1 MQPIVKCNN
10 SKIQDSFLHNFSF
23 YYVLFQSSDIFPLAR
38 KGIKTGINGI
48 LPLQSVARQGFVRG
62 GGGGGRLE
70 TISRD
75 LTKVSTLFSQATAGI
90 LRFLFKSSL

>member
-1 MQPIVKCNN
+1 MGCFRVQI
-10 SKIQDSFLHNFSF
+10 F
-23 YYVLFQSSDIFPLAR
+23 FPLAR

-75 LTKVSTLFSQATAGI
+75 LTKVSKFFSQATAGK
-90 LRFLFKSSL
+90 LCFFY

>member
-62 GGGGGRLE
+62 GGGGRLE

-75 LTKVSTLFSQATAGI
+75 LTKVSTLFSQATAGK
-90 LRFLFKSSL
+90 L